1 MDERLRQLLVAGI
14 VLLAL
19 VFSALA
25 FRPGVGTRLTGIGGR
40 WALGFAVAYL
50 VVAPVAVFGGELY
63 F

>member
-40 WALGFAVAYL
+40 
-50 VVAPVAVFGGELY
+50 
-63 F
+63 